1 MNSSSQLRSRG
12 DAIIEVLGDMTFG
25 SVRMLYEQAESIL
38 GTGSKIRQIDL
49 ALVENVDSSGLA
61 LLLEWQAAARRN
73 NAGFSITHAPAD
85 LLSLAKLCEAQ
96 ELLQLEGRS

>member
-1 MNSSSQLRSRG
+1 MNSSSQLRSSG
-12 DAIIEVLGDMTFG
+12 DASIEVLGDMTFG
-25 SVRMLYEQAESIL
+25 SVRMLYEQAQSIL
-38 GTGSKIRQIDL
+38 GPGSKIRQIDL

-73 NAGFSITHAPAD
+73 NALFSITNAPAD